1 MKKII
6 YISILLLGGLTIS
19 NAQKTQVKRA
29 DKEYNN
35 LNYIDA
41 IETYEKVANKGYK
54 WYAEL
59 FVLQPETTD
68 AEYYYRYSQ
77 SLKSTGDYKK
87 AAEYMDKFYKVKGD
101 DHRAK
106 LFTTEKNYLAVIE
119 ANSGRFI
126 IENAGDLNSELS
138 DYGTTIY
145 NGEVIFASTRKAGK
159 IAPRTQGWNDQPFS
173 ALYSSN
179 GVFHTKQLS

>member
-54 WYAEL
+54 SVDML
-59 FVLQPETTD
+59 
-68 AEYYYRYSQ
+68 
-77 SLKSTGDYKK
+77 
-87 AAEYMDKFYKVKGD
+87 
-101 DHRAK
+101 
-106 LFTTEKNYLAVIE
+106 EK
-119 ANSGRFI
+119 
-126 IENAGDLNSELS
+126 
-138 DYGTTIY
+138 
-145 NGEVIFASTRKAGK
+145 
-159 IAPRTQGWNDQPFS
+159 
-173 ALYSSN
+173 
-179 GVFHTKQLS
+179 